1 VKTARVIQD
10 IKDDSMNICTK
21 GITREETACR
31 RVCLLVTRLKNA
43 HMSKKTKT
51 AQLCRTH
58 MILATTDVLRTVFKI
73 NEDTAQISMV

>member
-10 IKDDSMNICTK
+10 IKDDSMNTCTK
-21 GITREETACR
+21 DVTREETACR
-31 RVCLLVTRLKNA
+31 RVCLVTSLKNT